1 MRKALNKLAALFHD
15 GKVGT
20 EIGIKYVLEAQLTK
34 RRGKNTRRCL
44 LRRQSKILRPCRA
57 NGRRDL
63 HNGRQLRVGKHTVH
77 VVGIVALF
85 QRADRAVRHTLS
97 AIGAKGGRKPV
108 GACRADGGSRAG
120 SDQVPDMDALHLIT
134 HLYAAHALDA
144 AVFKAQNGRGI
155 VDRRRTQLFLIGRAE
170 QVIVVGQL
178 LKLAVAAARALDA
191 VHLMLAEQQLEVH
204 AARHTN
210 LLRVRVNDHAFMYLI
225 VARGNERVLSL
236 DLYHTDPACTDLVE
250 IFEIA
255 KRRYINARRARR
267 IENAGSFR
275 HADGLV
281 VNDQCYHL
289 SVLPPLKMP

>member
-1 MRKALNKLAALFHD
+1 MH
-15 GKVGT
+15 
-20 EIGIKYVLEAQLTK
+20 
-34 RRGKNTRRCL
+34 
-44 LRRQSKILRPCRA
+44 
-57 NGRRDL
+57 
-63 HNGRQLRVGKHTVH
+63 
-77 VVGIVALF
+77 
-85 QRADRAVRHTLS
+85 
-97 AIGAKGGRKPV
+97 
-108 GACRADGGSRAG
+108 
-120 SDQVPDMDALHLIT
+120 ALHLIA
-134 HLYAAHALDA
+134 HLHAAHALDA

-178 LKLAVAAARALDA
+178 LKLAVSAARTFDA